1 MGTTEHLEYNFLTT
15 QPGCHSEVSKVL
27 SYDAAMS
34 QGFDSSV
41 WLEKEALPL
50 LPKIGSRH
58 RVATVCAWCRNE
70 FHHEPIDTGG
80 ETGSVGFMCPTC
92 KAKFSGSHKSV

>member
-1 MGTTEHLEYNFLTT
+1 MGTTEHLEYNFLTA
-15 QPGCHSEVSKVL
+15 QPGRHSEVSKVL
-27 SYDAAMS
+27 SYDAEMS

-92 KAKFSGSHKSV
+92 KAKFSGSHNSV